1 MWQSISQSQGKDTK
15 PAGVIAFL
23 SCEPQSHVTEVA
35 GHLGMF
41 VANTT
46 KKRVLLV
53 DGDQRGSRLSMKY
66 SVNKDYGLTNA
77 LLQGSDWAE
86 LVQPTAN
93 RNIFVLPAGTSSPP
107 LGGFDQSVVQKI
119 VDEWKSTFDYV
130 FVDNGQAYSLSA
142 NPVHEAC
149 DATYVVLRLGETNR
163 NEADQVIQQL
173 LDNENNLT
181 GCVVTNMP

>member
-1 MWQSISQSQGKDTK
+1 MCIRDRNNPGVVSTELQSDRTPLAPNILANPADIGPSNTGPNNFEIEILGNLRTPKIRGQYEKMWQSISQSQGKDTK
-15 PAGVIAFL
+15 PAGVFAFL

-77 LLQGSDWAE
+77 CLLY
-86 LVQPTAN
+86 
-93 RNIFVLPAGTSSPP
+93 TSPSPRD
-107 LGGFDQSVVQKI
+107 L
-119 VDEWKSTFDYV
+119 ST
-130 FVDNGQAYSLSA
+130 SRMPSSA
-142 NPVHEAC
+142 
-149 DATYVVLRLGETNR
+149 
-163 NEADQVIQQL
+163 
-173 LDNENNLT
+173 
-181 GCVVTNMP
+181 